1 MINKTIMHGRLTKD
15 PELKQT
21 QSGVSQLIF
30 TVAWSK
36 KYKETETKC
45 FLLCKAWRHTA
56 EFIAKYFKKGSE
68 IMIDGHM
75 VTETWQDD
83 KPVTLCLVDEAHF
96 AGSKVS
102 ANNDTTANTQP
113 KPQPMPPADDF
124 VNIPDD
130 IQEELPFN

>member
-1 MINKTIMHGRLTKD
+1 MVNKLILQGRLTKD

-21 QSGVSQLIF
+21 QTGVSQLVF
-30 TVAWSK
+30 TVAWSE

-56 EFIAKYFKKGSE
+56 EFISNYFRKGSE
-68 IMIDGHM
+68 IVIEGRM
-75 VTETWQDD
+75 VTEKWQEES
-83 KPVTLCLVDEAHF
+83 VTLCVIDKAHF
-96 AGSKVS
+96 ASSKVL
-102 ANNDTTANTQP
+102 ANKDTTTETQP

-124 VNIPDD
+124 ANIPDD

>member
-1 MINKTIMHGRLTKD
+1 MVNKLILQGRLTKD

-21 QSGVSQLIF
+21 QTGVAQLLF
-30 TVAWSK
+30 TVAWSE

-56 EFIAKYFKKGSE
+56 EFIANYFRKGSE
-68 IMIDGHM
+68 IVIDGHM
-75 VTETWQDD
+75 TTETWQDD
-83 KPVTLCLVDEAHF
+83 KQVTLCVIDKAHF

-102 ANNDTTANTQP
+102 ANNDTAANTQP
-113 KPQPMPPADDF
+113 KPQPIPPADDF

>member
-1 MINKTIMHGRLTKD
+1 MVNKLILQGRLTKD

-21 QSGVSQLIF
+21 QTGVSQLLF
-30 TVAWSK
+30 TVAWSE

-56 EFIAKYFKKGSE
+56 EFIGNYFKKGSE
-68 IMIDGHM
+68 IVIEGRM
-75 VTETWQDD
+75 VTEKWQEEN
-83 KPVTLCLVDEAHF
+83 VTLCVIDKAHF
-96 AGSKVS
+96 AGSKAS
-102 ANNDTTANTQP
+102 SNSDNNTQP
-113 KPQPMPPADDF
+113 KPQPMPPADEF